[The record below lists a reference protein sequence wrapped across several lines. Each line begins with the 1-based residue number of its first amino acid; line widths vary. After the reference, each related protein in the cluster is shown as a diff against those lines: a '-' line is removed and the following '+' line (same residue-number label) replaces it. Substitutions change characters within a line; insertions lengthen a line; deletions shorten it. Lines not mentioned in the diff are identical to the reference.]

1 MSRFIISPRF
11 LSMVAMAAS
20 FGFGGNLPAADDVEP
35 VDEGF
40 GQEAVEAACQRAV
53 GYLLGQ
59 QWASGCIQD
68 LRGQKRFAKHEEGNP
83 PQNGVAMTALAIMG
97 LASVGHQPSD
107 PTSEGKAMRMALD
120 FVLRDRHQNEEGY
133 FGQIDG
139 SRMYGHGIITLMLAE
154 MVGMG
159 VDEDMDRRLREKCQR
174 AVDLIV
180 KSQRIN
186 KDANNKGGWRYEP
199 HSSDS
204 DLSVTV
210 WQVMALRSAKNSGLE
225 VPAGAVADAVAYVAR
240 SFRKDQ
246 GAFGYI
252 VGQGPT
258 YSTAAE
264 GLLSMQVC
272 GRYDAEEVLRTADFL
287 LKLEPRRT
295 DEWFYYGTYYYAQ
308 GMAQRGGEYASTAKR
323 LTSEIMLRS
332 QGKDGSWRTTDRD
345 NQEKSS
351 GPVYSTS
358 LALLSLSIH
367 HNFLPI
373 YQR

>member
-1 MSRFIISPRF
+1 MSRHILFPSLFPVGCLAVSLF
-11 LSMVAMAAS
+11 
-20 FGFGGNLPAADDVEP
+20 FGGNLRAAEGEESGDD
-35 VDEGF
+35 GF

-53 GYLLGQ
+53 GYLLSQ

-68 LRGQKRFAKHEEGNP
+68 LEGQKRFAKHEEGNP
-83 PQNGVAMTALAIMG
+83 PRNGVAMTALAIMG
-97 LASVGHQPSD
+97 LASVGHQPGD
-107 PTSEGKAMRMALD
+107 PTSEGRAMRMALD

-139 SRMYGHGIITLMLAE
+139 SRMYGHGIVTLMLAE

-159 VDEDMDRRLREKCQR
+159 VDDDMDRRLREKCQR
-174 AVDLIV
+174 AIGLIV

-186 KDANNKGGWRYEP
+186 KDSSNKGGWRYEP

-210 WQVMALRSAKNSGLE
+210 WQVMALRSAKNSGLA
-225 VPAGAVADAVAYVAR
+225 VPARAVGDAVAYVER
-240 SFRKDQ
+240 CFRKDQ
-246 GAFGYI
+246 GGFGYV

-258 YSTAAE
+258 YSTVAE

-272 GRYDAEEVLRTADFL
+272 GRYDAEEVLRSADFL
-287 LKLEPRRT
+287 LKQEPRRT

-332 QGKDGSWRTTDRD
+332 QGKDGSWRTASRD